1 MSSVK
6 DNEAN
11 KFTIG
16 KSGKPAVKVSYDGLT
31 PMPVETSGVEWDEI
45 TTTFPQNTQDLFTYK
60 LNSVTVQTIL
70 VTYADSSKKTIVQ
83 VQKTRL

>member
-11 KFTIG
+11 KFTTG

-31 PMPVETSGVEWDEI
+31 PLPVETSGVEWDEI
-45 TTTFPQNTQDLFTYK
+45 VTTFPQVHQDLFTYK
-60 LNSVTVQTIL
+60 LNSVSVQTIL
-70 VTYADSSKKTIVQ
+70 VTYSDNQKKNIVLI
-83 VQKTRL
+83 QKTRL